1 MEAFAELGFC
11 CAWLLPHRGPAKI
24 VSVRLNP
31 SHGTIF
37 VRVVCDFLS
46 SVSSQQKFEVMEG
59 PVLELHV
66 IAQFYL
72 ENEGKYIL
80 KLGGGGVDPKDTEE
94 KPRPLNFGS
103 SPPPPGPALCK
114 LGLPGGL
121 FVLPEVLTL
130 VLRPSFVLFS
140 WAFP

>member
-66 IAQFYL
+66 IALRYL
-72 ENEGKYIL
+72 TDH
-80 KLGGGGVDPKDTEE
+80 V
-94 KPRPLNFGS
+94 
-103 SPPPPGPALCK
+103 
-114 LGLPGGL
+114 
-121 FVLPEVLTL
+121 V
-130 VLRPSFVLFS
+130 
-140 WAFP
+140 AFRQVSVTAPCYTSIVFRK